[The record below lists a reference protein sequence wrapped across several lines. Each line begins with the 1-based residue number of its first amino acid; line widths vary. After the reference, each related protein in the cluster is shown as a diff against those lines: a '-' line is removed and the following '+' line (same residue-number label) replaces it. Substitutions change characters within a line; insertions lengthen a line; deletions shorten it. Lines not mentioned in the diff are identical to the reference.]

1 MRVLTITGLSAD
13 VAALEPI
20 HRVASIEELP

>member
-1 MRVLTITGLSAD
+1 MRVATISGLSAD

-20 HRVASIEELP
+20 HRVASIEEVP